1 LNPFVQFNV
10 EVTLHHM
17 GVVVACVFATPVVRL
32 LKNASQMK
40 SVTHEHRSTR
50 ILTGFNSPAG
60 RRDSPL
66 SANAGCDNPCSMS
79 TKKILLIALGSLIWG
94 VLPTSAGEF
103 PDSWTWDNKP
113 ENRAGHAAL
122 EGKPMPAFHVSDW
135 INGGITTADIKGKV
149 IVVDLYATWCGPCM
163 RAIPH
168 NNELLKKYKDKGLVI
183 IGVCTSS
190 HGQEKF
196 AANAQEHGIQYPAA
210 RDPEL
215 KTEKAWEVHYYPT
228 YAIID
233 RKGIIR
239 AIGLQPQHVETV
251 VQKLLAEPAP

>member
-1 LNPFVQFNV
+1 
-10 EVTLHHM
+10 M
-17 GVVVACVFATPVVRL
+17 AMCVMAVGAMNR
-32 LKNASQMK
+32 
-40 SVTHEHRSTR
+40 
-50 ILTGFNSPAG
+50 G
-60 RRDSPL
+60 RVIPYL
-66 SANAGCDNPCSMS
+66 SAPAGCDNPWCVN
-79 TKKILLIALGSLIWG
+79 TKKLLLLAIGSIACTVPLIR
-94 VLPTSAGEF
+94 AGEF
-103 PDSWTWDNKP
+103 PDSWTWDDKP
-113 ENRAGHAAL
+113 EQRAGHVAL

-183 IGVCTSS
+183 IGVCTSDS
-190 HGQEKF
+190 GQETF
-196 AANAQEHGIQYPAA
+196 VANAQQHGMQYPAA

-215 KTEKAWEVHYYPT
+215 KTEKAWAVQYYPT

-233 RKGIIR
+233 RKGIVR
-239 AIGLQPQHVETV
+239 VVGLQPGHVEEV